1 MQIETFWSKQKMFEL
16 LGNIL
21 YWYTIQI
28 KEHKKNEKVKH
39 RIKKTYQLAFLPEFH
54 LFECLFSFQTCNS
67 WISLK
72 YNFFLILNSRV
83 IYSHVLSFPSSL
95 IKSLT
100 KCMFFSGTFQWKTLL
115 SIFIKL
121 LNHKYWETIVESKED
136 SVDPV
141 LQSCS
146 RSL

>member
-1 MQIETFWSKQKMFEL
+1 MFEL

-28 KEHKKNEKVKH
+28 KERKKNEKVKYI
-39 RIKKTYQLAFLPEFH
+39 IKQTYQLAFLPEFY
-54 LFECLFSFQTCNS
+54 LFECLFSFQTSNS

-72 YNFFLILNSRV
+72 YKLLLILNSRV
-83 IYSHVLSFPSSL
+83 IYSHVLSFPFSL

-100 KCMFFSGTFQWKTLL
+100 ICMSFSGNFQWKTLL

-121 LNHKYWETIVESKED
+121 RNHKYWEAIVKSRENSKD
-136 SVDPV
+136 IV
-141 LQSCS
+141 LQSRS

>member
-1 MQIETFWSKQKMFEL
+1 MFEL

-28 KEHKKNEKVKH
+28 KERKKNEKVKYI
-39 RIKKTYQLAFLPEFH
+39 IKQTYQLAFLPEFH

-72 YNFFLILNSRV
+72 HKLLLILNSRV
-83 IYSHVLSFPSSL
+83 IYSHVLSFPFSL
-95 IKSLT
+95 IKSLK
-100 KCMFFSGTFQWKTLL
+100 KCMFFGNFQWKTLL

-121 LNHKYWETIVESKED
+121 LNHKYWETIVKSRED
-136 SVDPV
+136 SVDLV

>member
-1 MQIETFWSKQKMFEL
+1 MFEL

-28 KEHKKNEKVKH
+28 KERKKNEKVKYI
-39 RIKKTYQLAFLPEFH
+39 IKQTYQLAFLPEFY
-54 LFECLFSFQTCNS
+54 LFECLFSFQTSNS

-72 YNFFLILNSRV
+72 YKLLLILNSRV
-83 IYSHVLSFPSSL
+83 IYSHVLSFPFSL

-100 KCMFFSGTFQWKTLL
+100 KCMFFSGNFQWKTLL

-121 LNHKYWETIVESKED
+121 LNHKYWETIVKSRED
-136 SVDPV
+136 SVDLV

>member
-1 MQIETFWSKQKMFEL
+1 MFEL

-28 KEHKKNEKVKH
+28 KERKKNEKVKYI
-39 RIKKTYQLAFLPEFH
+39 IKQTYQLAFLPEFN

-72 YNFFLILNSRV
+72 HKLLLILNSRV
-83 IYSHVLSFPSSL
+83 IYSHVLSFPFSL
-95 IKSLT
+95 IKSLK
-100 KCMFFSGTFQWKTLL
+100 KCMFFGNFQWKTLL

-121 LNHKYWETIVESKED
+121 LNHKYWETIVKSRED
-136 SVDPV
+136 SVDLV

>member
-1 MQIETFWSKQKMFEL
+1 MFEL

-21 YWYTIQI
+21 YCYTIQI
-28 KEHKKNEKVKH
+28 KERKKNEKVKYI
-39 RIKKTYQLAFLPEFH
+39 IKQTYQLAFLPEFH

-72 YNFFLILNSRV
+72 HKLLLILNSRV
-83 IYSHVLSFPSSL
+83 IYSHVLSFPFSL
-95 IKSLT
+95 IKSLK
-100 KCMFFSGTFQWKTLL
+100 KCMFFGNFQWKTLL

-121 LNHKYWETIVESKED
+121 LNHKYWETIVKSRED
-136 SVDPV
+136 SVDLV

>member
-1 MQIETFWSKQKMFEL
+1 MFEL

-28 KEHKKNEKVKH
+28 KERKKNEKVKYI
-39 RIKKTYQLAFLPEFH
+39 IKQTYQLAFLPEFH

-72 YNFFLILNSRV
+72 HKLLLILNSRV
-83 IYSHVLSFPSSL
+83 IYSHVLSFPFFL
-95 IKSLT
+95 IKSLK
-100 KCMFFSGTFQWKTLL
+100 KCMFFGNFQWKTLL

-121 LNHKYWETIVESKED
+121 LNHKYWETIVKSRED
-136 SVDPV
+136 SVDLV

>member
-1 MQIETFWSKQKMFEL
+1 MFEL

-28 KEHKKNEKVKH
+28 KEHKKNEKVKYI
-39 RIKKTYQLAFLPEFH
+39 IKQTYQLAFLPEFH

-72 YNFFLILNSRV
+72 HKLLLILNSRV
-83 IYSHVLSFPSSL
+83 IYSHVLSFPFSL
-95 IKSLT
+95 IKSLK
-100 KCMFFSGTFQWKTLL
+100 KCMFFGNFQWKTLL

-121 LNHKYWETIVESKED
+121 LNHKYWETIVKSRED
-136 SVDPV
+136 SVDLV

>member
-1 MQIETFWSKQKMFEL
+1 MFEL

-28 KEHKKNEKVKH
+28 KERKKNEKVKYI
-39 RIKKTYQLAFLPEFH
+39 IKQTYQLAFLPEFH

-72 YNFFLILNSRV
+72 HKLLLILNSWV
-83 IYSHVLSFPSSL
+83 IYSHVLSFPFSL
-95 IKSLT
+95 IKSLK
-100 KCMFFSGTFQWKTLL
+100 KCMFFGNFQWKTLL

-121 LNHKYWETIVESKED
+121 LNHKYWETIVKSRED
-136 SVDPV
+136 SVDLV